1 MSDNEIGILILI
13 VVLFGGGLMLVLLF
27 TIFKDMI
34 TGIFNLNYDEIKSN
48 LKEVPQN
55 IFTVQLSS
63 INNLIFRGFW
73 VTIELYLDFI
83 IFKIF
88 NRALVVKDFSNIE
101 LTGKFTSS
109 LIVTSGNTKLKLSLP
124 TKEYKVI
131 KEFLEE
137 KNV

>member
-1 MSDNEIGILILI
+1 MF
-13 VVLFGGGLMLVLLF
+13 VFLF
-27 TIFKDMI
+27 TILKDMI
-34 TGIFNLNYDEIKSN
+34 TEIFNLNYDELKSN

-55 IFTVQLSS
+55 IFTVPLSS
-63 INNLIFRGFW
+63 INYLVFRGFW
-73 VTIELYLDFI
+73 VTVELYFDFI

-88 NRALVVKDFSNIE
+88 NRVLVVKDFSNIK

-109 LIVTSGNTKLKLSLP
+109 LIVTSGNNKLKFSLP
-124 TKEYKVI
+124 IKVYEVI

>member
-13 VVLFGGGLMLVLLF
+13 VVLLGGGLMLVLLF

-34 TGIFNLNYDEIKSN
+34 FEIFNLNYDELKSN

-63 INNLIFRGFW
+63 INYLLFRGFW
-73 VTIELYLDFI
+73 VTVELYFDFI

-124 TKEYKVI
+124 IKEYEVI

>member
-1 MSDNEIGILILI
+1 MSDNEIEILILI
-13 VVLFGGGLMLVLLF
+13 VGLFGGGLMLVLLF

-34 TGIFNLNYDEIKSN
+34 SGIFNLNYDEIKSN
-48 LKEVPQN
+48 LKELPQN

-109 LIVTSGNTKLKLSLP
+109 LIVTSGNNKLKFSLP
-124 TKEYKVI
+124 IKVYEVI

>member
-13 VVLFGGGLMLVLLF
+13 VVLLGGGLMLVLLF
-27 TIFKDMI
+27 TIFKDLI
-34 TGIFNLNYDEIKSN
+34 FEIFNLNYDELKSN

-63 INNLIFRGFW
+63 INYLIFHGFW
-73 VTIELYLDFI
+73 VTVELYLDFI

-124 TKEYKVI
+124 NKEYEVI
-131 KEFLEE
+131 KKFLEE

>member
-13 VVLFGGGLMLVLLF
+13 VVLLGGGLMLVLLF
-27 TIFKDMI
+27 TIFKDLI
-34 TGIFNLNYDEIKSN
+34 FEIFNLNYDELKSN

-63 INNLIFRGFW
+63 INYLLFRGFW
-73 VTIELYLDFI
+73 VTVEIYFDFI

-124 TKEYKVI
+124 IKEYEVI

>member
-1 MSDNEIGILILI
+1 MSDNEIEILILI
-13 VVLFGGGLMLVLLF
+13 VGLFGGGLMLVLLF

-48 LKEVPQN
+48 LKELPQN

-109 LIVTSGNTKLKLSLP
+109 LIVTSGNNKLKFSLP
-124 TKEYKVI
+124 IKVYEVI

>member
-1 MSDNEIGILILI
+1 MSDNEIEILILI
-13 VVLFGGGLMLVLLF
+13 VGLFGGGLMLVLLF

-48 LKEVPQN
+48 LKELPQN

>member
-1 MSDNEIGILILI
+1 MSDNEIGIIILI
-13 VVLFGGGLMLVLLF
+13 VVLFGGSLMLVLLF

-34 TGIFNLNYDEIKSN
+34 TGIFNLNYDELKSN

-63 INNLIFRGFW
+63 INYLIFHGFW
-73 VTIELYLDFI
+73 VTVELYLDFI

-124 TKEYKVI
+124 NKEYEVI
-131 KEFLEE
+131 KKYIEE

>member
-1 MSDNEIGILILI
+1 MSDNEIGIIILI
-13 VVLFGGGLMLVLLF
+13 VVLFGGSLMLVLLF

-34 TGIFNLNYDEIKSN
+34 TGIFNLNYDELKSN

-63 INNLIFRGFW
+63 INYLIFHGFW
-73 VTIELYLDFI
+73 VTVELYLDFI

-124 TKEYKVI
+124 NKEYEVI
-131 KEFLEE
+131 KKFLEE

>member
-1 MSDNEIGILILI
+1 MSENEIGIIILI
-13 VVLFGGGLMLVLLF
+13 VVLFGGSLMLVLLF

-34 TGIFNLNYDEIKSN
+34 TGIFNLNYDELKSN

-63 INNLIFRGFW
+63 INYLIFHGFW
-73 VTIELYLDFI
+73 VTVELYLDFI

-124 TKEYKVI
+124 NKEYEVI
-131 KEFLEE
+131 KKFLEE

>member
-13 VVLFGGGLMLVLLF
+13 VVLFGGGLMFVFLF
-27 TIFKDMI
+27 TILKDMI
-34 TGIFNLNYDEIKSN
+34 TEIFNLNYDELKSN

-55 IFTVQLSS
+55 IFTVPLSS
-63 INNLIFRGFW
+63 INYLVFRGFW
-73 VTIELYLDFI
+73 VTVELYFDFI

-88 NRALVVKDFSNIE
+88 NRALVVKDFSNIK

-109 LIVTSGNTKLKLSLP
+109 LIVTSGNNKLKFSLP
-124 TKEYKVI
+124 TKAYKVI
-131 KEFLEE
+131 KGFLEE

>member
-27 TIFKDMI
+27 SIFKDMI
-34 TGIFNLNYDEIKSN
+34 TGIFNLNYDELKSN

-63 INNLIFRGFW
+63 INYLIFRGFW
-73 VTIELYLDFI
+73 VTVELYFDFI

-101 LTGKFTSS
+101 LTGKFISS
-109 LIVTSGNTKLKLSLP
+109 LIVTSRNTKLKLSLS
-124 TKEYKVI
+124 TKEYEVI

>member
-1 MSDNEIGILILI
+1 MSDNEIEILILI
-13 VVLFGGGLMLVLLF
+13 VGLFGGGLMLVLLF

-124 TKEYKVI
+124 TKAYKVI

>member
-13 VVLFGGGLMLVLLF
+13 VVLLGGGLMLVLLF
-27 TIFKDMI
+27 TIFKDLI
-34 TGIFNLNYDEIKSN
+34 FEIFNLNYDELKSN

-63 INNLIFRGFW
+63 INYLLFRGFW
-73 VTIELYLDFI
+73 VTVEIYFDFI

-124 TKEYKVI
+124 NKEYEVI
-131 KEFLEE
+131 KKFLEE

>member
-1 MSDNEIGILILI
+1 MSDNEIEILILI
-13 VVLFGGGLMLVLLF
+13 VGLFGGGLMLVLLF